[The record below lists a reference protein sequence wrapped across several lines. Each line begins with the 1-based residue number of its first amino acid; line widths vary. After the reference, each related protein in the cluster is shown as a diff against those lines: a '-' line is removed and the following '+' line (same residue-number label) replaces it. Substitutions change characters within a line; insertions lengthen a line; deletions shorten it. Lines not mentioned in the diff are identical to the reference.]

1 MIRAKIESR
10 QYTWSQ
16 IVSGFEPKKDPEFNI
31 RNNILYDTHVLY
43 PKFNSLKDLLDM
55 FESKKGKELI
65 EDATT
70 HKPDIIL
77 TEGSSS
83 LLNASIVFIYSKLCN
98 KKFIWW
104 SLGMLEGRRYSGIR
118 GLIGRWEKVIEQNSD
133 AIFTYSSAGKRYFIS
148 RGVNSEKIFRG
159 INVLDTQRKL
169 AEIKNFVSVSD
180 HNIDSSKFNVAF
192 IGTITKEKNLT
203 MLLQAVRLFNAH
215 FKDTI
220 VLHVIGDGD
229 YMPLLK
235 ENILSLNLEQQVVLH
250 GRINSGASTILS
262 QCKVMV
268 LPGLGGLAICEA
280 MLNRMAVITGIAD
293 GTENDLVSEN
303 NGFIIKNI
311 DDKKI
316 AEKLLI
322 FYQDNALL
330 ERFRNES
337 FNLITGKFHFD
348 NYYQNFSDAVEY
360 VSNSK

>member
-1 MIRAKIESR
+1 
-10 QYTWSQ
+10 
-16 IVSGFEPKKDPEFNI
+16 
-31 RNNILYDTHVLY
+31 
-43 PKFNSLKDLLDM
+43 
-55 FESKKGKELI
+55 
-65 EDATT
+65 
-70 HKPDIIL
+70 
-77 TEGSSS
+77 
-83 LLNASIVFIYSKLCN
+83 
-98 KKFIWW
+98 
-104 SLGMLEGRRYSGIR
+104 
-118 GLIGRWEKVIEQNSD
+118 
-133 AIFTYSSAGKRYFIS
+133 
-148 RGVNSEKIFRG
+148 
-159 INVLDTQRKL
+159 
-169 AEIKNFVSVSD
+169 
-180 HNIDSSKFNVAF
+180 
-192 IGTITKEKNLT
+192 
-203 MLLQAVRLFNAH
+203 
-215 FKDTI
+215 
-220 VLHVIGDGD
+220 
-229 YMPLLK
+229 
-235 ENILSLNLEQQVVLH
+235 VVLH

-293 GTENDLVSEN
+293 GTEKDLVSEN